1 MIRKIIASLIIFCIL
16 YFIAAHF
23 RAYMWKV
30 KAEKY
35 SISVLKK
42 ISSPWSVAALIDN
55 SSASLKGAGES
66 RLENIIQKY
75 SEYAGNYK
83 NNSQEN
89 SECILVTKPD
99 EASNNIYAQCTVIAE
114 FEKRELVIDMRLN
127 LDKDNWKINDL
138 RLKEG

>member
-1 MIRKIIASLIIFCIL
+1 
-16 YFIAAHF
+16 
-23 RAYMWKV
+23 MWKV

>member
-1 MIRKIIASLIIFCIL
+1 
-16 YFIAAHF
+16 
-23 RAYMWKV
+23 MWKV

-55 SSASLKGAGES
+55 SSASLKGAGER

-114 FEKRELVIDMRLN
+114 FEKRELVIDMRLS